1 MKRIKIFYVFV
12 FVLTILFNS
21 NLTMA
26 EDKKVDVCHK
36 TESSTNPW
44 GVISINENGWGHGH
58 EGHEDDFLYT
68 GGGDVTDKDAWCMSN
83 APTSPTPKST
93 LVATKI
99 VCEDEADLP
108 NWGEGDANINS
119 DTAGNFLASHP
130 NCTEAPRWAFEWI
143 ESSSQPSPS
152 DDDAV
157 SLAGWTS
164 FTSSDDTIPVGKM
177 IWVREQF
184 DTDYIGFTGANTDQD
199 ISAELYCDSDVLH
212 YDNLEW
218 VNTQGDTTHYC
229 VAFNVL
235 KEKPAEPEQCNII
248 SDTTNITQ
256 YDTTAVETWV
266 HPNWISSITDSLAKW
281 IWPTYKISYPDQDE
295 KETFTKMFTVGGDVT
310 SAEMQIAGDNLF
322 YVEINGVEVEE
333 LDRLY
338 DGYISDDNFSSLT
351 GPVDVKDYLVDGL
364 NTIKITVKNISM
376 PGGTQETNP
385 AGLLYNLEIK
395 VHGSCSA
402 IEEEPSCSEGQHF
415 DVDANSC
422 VDDEEPVICDPQ
434 INLLENGDFE
444 NPDISTGSY
453 SIVPDINIDA
463 GSVLGWLVSWMGEP
477 TSGTLGLEIQ
487 DHIAGDPYLNNQYA
501 ELDGDHPVKIWQDV
515 TTIPGKEYKLEFAY
529 SPREGRDAKD
539 NEITLN
545 IGDNLLSKV
554 LSAVGLSS
562 GTSWIPYTET
572 FIATDDT
579 TKIEFADTSTDT
591 SFGGYLDAVGLYCQG
606 DPEHEDPIGS
616 IQITKYVCP
625 TGTTVVRS
633 ANGVNGQVPAGCTLQ
648 SGATFG
654 YVHGEAT
661 NPDGPWPELD
671 ASYAGNFDGEGVT
684 GTNGILMFNN
694 LPATGRYSIVETN
707 SNGIMLSDNDIL
719 GLYCEGD
726 GDTSDKNDN
735 HELTF
740 VLENGI
746 AHCVAYNKVSVVPV
760 NGTWSDWTP
769 ATSECGEGTF
779 IQERTCQGASNGGTC
794 LADEY
799 GTATSREVQRETCTS
814 RPVDGTWSDW
824 TPATSECGE
833 GTFTQERTCQGASNG
848 GTCDGSENGT
858 IQTRQQQRELCV
870 PEPRDLC
877 SNITGIQ
884 TEIPRGKILRD
895 GKCISRQSYGGS
907 IPNGGAGE
915 GQVLGAET
923 SCGIYVDKYLRKG
936 YANDVEAVKKV
947 QKFLNEYMSAGL
959 TEDGFFGDKT
969 ETALKAFQL
978 KQADKI
984 LTPWNIEAPTG
995 IFYLTTQ
1002 TEVNNI
1008 MCPDLKLPIPSSLI
1022 PFSLNSLVPRA

>member
-1 MKRIKIFYVFV
+1 MKRIKIFYVLSLVLSLV
-12 FVLTILFNS
+12 FVS
-21 NLTMA
+21 NVVLATPPGGPG
-26 EDKKVDVCHK
+26 DGPGKIDICHK
-36 TESSTNPW
+36 DGSNWKFMDTPAGPSLD
-44 GVISINENGWGHGH
+44 GHLGHG
-58 EGHEDDFLYT
+58 DFLYT
-68 GGGDVTDKDAWCMSN
+68 GGGDVSDKDAWCMSN

-351 GPVDVKDYLVDGL
+351 GPVEVKDYLVDGL
-364 NTIKITVKNISM
+364 NTIKITVKNIAMS
-376 PGGTQETNP
+376 GGTQETNP
-385 AGLLYNLEIK
+385 AGLLYDLEI
-395 VHGSCSA
+395 VS
-402 IEEEPSCSEGQHF
+402 EECSEYTPEPEDLCLNIDGIQTEIPDGYHQEDGNYCF
-415 DVDANSC
+415 P
-422 VDDEEPVICDPQ
+422 DEDPIVCDPEV
-434 INLLENGDFE
+434 NLIENGDFE
-444 NPDISTGSY
+444 EPVLASGTWDIFADTNP
-453 SIVPDINIDA
+453 
-463 GSVLGWLVSWMGEP
+463 LLKWLVAWVGDP
-477 TSGTLGLEIQ
+477 LDGRLGLEIQ
-487 DHIAGDPYLNNQYA
+487 NNVAGASYA
-501 ELDGDHPVKIWQDV
+501 GSQHAEFDGDHPVKIWQNIS
-515 TTIPGKEYKLEFAY
+515 TNPGYTYELKFAY
-529 SPREGRDAKD
+529 SPRENRDAKD
-539 NEITLN
+539 NEIVVKVDDN
-545 IGDNLLSKV
+545 FIGDV
-554 LSAVGLSS
+554 LSAVGLPS
-562 GTSWIPYTET
+562 GTSWTSYDYS
-572 FIATDDT
+572 FVASSDT
-579 TKIEFADTSTDT
+579 TKIEFIDTGTDT
-591 SFGGYLDAVGLYCQG
+591 SFGGYLDNIGLYCVGEDEQ
-606 DPEHEDPIGS
+606 DPSDQDDDGIIDSEDN
-616 IQITKYVCP
+616 CP
-625 TGTTVVRS
+625 TTYNPDQADADGDMVGDACDNCQNVANSNQVDSDADGTGDVCEPAPTVYICS
-633 ANGVNGQVPAGCTLQ
+633 DGLDNDDDGLIDESDPGCTSETDDSEENENPTYQ
-648 SGATFG
+648 CSDGIDNDQDG
-654 YVHGEAT
+654 YIDYQVTGGGDQGCTSIEDNDET
-661 NPDGPWPELD
+661 NYIPELCTD
-671 ASYAGNFDGEGVT
+671 ELANNFGQS
-684 GTNGILMFNN
+684 
-694 LPATGRYSIVETN
+694 LPCT
-707 SNGIMLSDNDIL
+707 
-719 GLYCEGD
+719 
-726 GDTSDKNDN
+726 
-735 HELTF
+735 
-740 VLENGI
+740 
-746 AHCVAYNKVSVVPV
+746 YN
-760 NGTWSDWTP
+760 
-769 ATSECGEGTF
+769 
-779 IQERTCQGASNGGTC
+779 QE
-794 LADEY
+794 
-799 GTATSREVQRETCTS
+799 
-814 RPVDGTWSDW
+814 
-824 TPATSECGE
+824 
-833 GTFTQERTCQGASNG
+833 
-848 GTCDGSENGT
+848 
-858 IQTRQQQRELCV
+858 
-870 PEPRDLC
+870 PEEDVC

-884 TEIPRGKILRD
+884 TEVPRGKILRN
-895 GKCISRQSYGGS
+895 GRCISRQSYGGS
-907 IPNGGAGE
+907 IPGGSGE